1 MKFTWMLHIEFIPTI
16 FPLMI
21 NYFNKLTFDFYAF
34 HCCAVRYLPLLFSFK
49 EV

>member
-21 NYFNKLTFDFYAF
+21 NYFNKLTFDFYA
-34 HCCAVRYLPLLFSFK
+34 VRYLPLLFSFK